1 MPIVDPR
8 HLLQFHEIIR
18 TGSFTRAAMTLGL
31 TQPALTRNMKLMESR
46 LGFELMV
53 RSRQGIMPTPL
64 GERILEEASAIV
76 LAERRIS
83 TLTDNLRRGYEA
95 ELRVGCT
102 PTLSLHAL
110 AQPVANFARENPE
123 VRLEMR
129 QAHSQ
134 TLADMLNE
142 GKVDLA
148 LGPPKITSWAPG
160 ASSCILFKSPMVI
173 LASRHHPLV
182 GRTAVTKTDLE
193 AARWALHQP
202 GSGIRVAAD
211 RLLAQIGLSESL
223 QANELPSNIIL
234 SLLRMGDHLAV
245 VPRYIPATTPL
256 AGDLVQIDIGQAQVS
271 LSHMAVWRERSATP
285 VVGRFVEHM
294 RQSLNLLG
302 EISER
307 PIKNERM
314 NE

>member
-1 MPIVDPR
+1 MPSVDPR

-18 TGSFTRAAMTLGL
+18 TGSFTRAATTLGL
-31 TQPALTRNMKLMESR
+31 TQPALTRNMKLMEGR

-64 GERILEEASAIV
+64 GERILEEAAAIV

-110 AQPVANFARENPE
+110 AQPVADFARDNPV
-123 VRLEMR
+123 VRLDMR

-134 TLADMLNE
+134 ILADMLHE
-142 GKVDLA
+142 GQVDVA
-148 LGPPKITSWAPG
+148 LGPPEIASRAPG

-173 LASRHHPLV
+173 LASRYHPLA
-182 GRTAVTKTDLE
+182 GRMAVTRTDLE

-202 GSGIRVAAD
+202 GSGIRIAAD
-211 RLLAQIGLSESL
+211 RLLAQIGLGESL
-223 QANELPSNIIL
+223 QAN
-234 SLLRMGDHLAV
+234 
-245 VPRYIPATTPL
+245 
-256 AGDLVQIDIGQAQVS
+256 
-271 LSHMAVWRERSATP
+271 
-285 VVGRFVEHM
+285 
-294 RQSLNLLG
+294 
-302 EISER
+302 
-307 PIKNERM
+307 
-314 NE
+314 